1 MTSEMSGPKSPTELP
16 SHAAPRPFYRADQVG
31 SLLRPAELIRARGD
45 FQNRVIGAA
54 ALRAVEDDAIRAVV
68 ARQEACGFNVVVDGE
83 FRRENWWIDF
93 CRGLGGVEI
102 REGDPGQAFVAPP
115 TSGAATANAGA
126 GAGVDH
132 QAIDRDHEDHGHD
145 HGWKYVPKNVVTTG
159 RVHAKAPITAPDYA
173 YLQSVTSRAA
183 KVTLPSPTRLH
194 FHGARAAVSTQ
205 AYPDIEEFF
214 ADLAKVYRAEIAALE
229 AAGCRYIQIDDPLMT
244 YFISERMRAEVVASG
259 DDPEARLRRYVALTN
274 ECIAGRR
281 ADTAIG
287 IHVCRGNSRSGWL
300 AEGGYERIAE
310 AVLGGL
316 KVDHFLLEYDDERS
330 GDFAPLRHVPRGV
343 RVVLGLVTTKRGQ
356 LESADDLIRRID
368 AASRLVPLED
378 LAISPQC
385 GFAST
390 VEGNIITADDQWR
403 KLERVVEVAQ
413 RVWGG
418 GGGGPTIAPS

>member
-1 MTSEMSGPKSPTELP
+1 MIHPVRADTMYPHAMSL
-16 SHAAPRPFYRADQVG
+16 APPFYRADQLG
-31 SLLRPAELIRARGD
+31 SLLRPAELIKARAD
-45 FQNRVIGAA
+45 FQSGVIDYA
-54 ALRAVEDDAIRAVV
+54 ALRAVEGDAIRAVV

-93 CRGLGGVEI
+93 VRGLGGVEI
-102 REGDPGQAFVAPP
+102 RDGDPGQAFVAH
-115 TSGAATANAGA
+115 
-126 GAGVDH
+126 D
-132 QAIDRDHEDHGHD
+132 HD

-159 RVHAKAPITAPDYA
+159 RVHANSPITAPDYS

-183 KVTLPSPTRLH
+183 KVTLPSPTRMH
-194 FHGARAAVSTQ
+194 FHGARAAVSKE

-214 ADLAKVYRAEIAALE
+214 ADLARVYRAEIAALE

-356 LESADDLIRRID
+356 LESADGLMRRID

-390 VEGNIITADDQWR
+390 VEGNIITHEDQWR

-418 GGGGPTIAPS
+418 ATIAPS